1 MNQHRDGTA
10 RLTAGVPGPPGA
22 GLQVAD
28 VLSFPPDVI
37 TETLLILAK
46 RGAGKTHT
54 ASVLVE
60 EMIGAGLPVC
70 VIDPVG
76 VWWGLRSSADGTG
89 PGLPVTILG
98 GDHADLPLPAESGAA
113 AADLVVDER
122 LPVVLDLSRLSKTA
136 QRRFVT
142 DFLERLYHRNRE
154 PLHVVVD
161 EADLFAPMRG
171 GKDTMRLLGA
181 YEDLVRRGRAR
192 GLGCTSI
199 TQRPASLHTDIR
211 SQAEVLIALR
221 LIGTHDVAAIDEWVR
236 LHATD
241 EEARELKASLPS
253 LPVGTAWVW
262 SPGWLESLV
271 KVQVRRRRTFDS
283 SATPK
288 VGQQVITPR
297 EFAAVNPA
305 DLERM
310 AARLQTGAAPGESQD
325 EEAGLLRAQV
335 RQLRA
340 ALADAQARQPERVEV
355 PVLTGADRS
364 ALENAAATLAD
375 ISGKISAALR
385 QPAAAPL
392 PAPRPP
398 AAPAVPAPP
407 RAPAALA
414 EGAPQIKAGAMRMLT
429 ALARQHPLKV
439 TRSQLAT
446 LGGVKKSGG
455 TFSSYFSALRTGG
468 LITEDNGLVSITGAG
483 MQAAGVEP
491 GVPVTAAE
499 IREQWRATL
508 KAGARTMLDHLLAA
522 HPASVSR
529 TELAQAAGL
538 EQNGGT
544 FGSYLSSLRSNGLAE
559 VNGSQV
565 RAADVFFL
573 AAAPTGPSTP

>member
-1 MNQHRDGTA
+1 MTSTAAGASAAARVPPDG
-10 RLTAGVPGPPGA
+10 
-22 GLQVAD
+22 GLRVAD
-28 VLSFPPDVI
+28 GLSFPPDVV
-37 TETLLILAK
+37 TETLLIRAK
-46 RGAGKTHT
+46 RGSGKTYT

-70 VIDPVG
+70 VIDPLG
-76 VWWGLRSSADGTG
+76 VWWGLRSSADGAG

-98 GDHADLPLPAESGAA
+98 GEHADLPLPGDSGAA
-113 AADLVVDER
+113 VADLVVDER
-122 LPVVLDLSRLSKTA
+122 LPVVLDLSLLSKTG

-142 DFLERLYHRNRE
+142 DFLERLNHRNRE

-161 EADLFAPMRG
+161 EADLFAPLRG

-181 YEDLVRRGRAR
+181 YEDLVRRGRAH

-236 LHATD
+236 LHASDD
-241 EEARELKASLPS
+241 EAKELKASLPS

-262 SPGWLESLV
+262 SPGWLEILLKV
-271 KVQVRRRRTFDS
+271 KIRRQRTFDS

-297 EFAAVNPA
+297 EFATVAPA

-310 AARLQTGAAPGESQD
+310 AARLSSAGTPGETGQPADDS
-325 EEAGLLRAQV
+325 LLHGQV

-340 ALADAQARQPERVEV
+340 ALAEARARPPERVEV
-355 PVLTGADRS
+355 PVLTDADRT
-364 ALENAAATLAD
+364 AMEDVLATLAG
-375 ISGKISAALR
+375 IAGKLSAALR
-385 QPAAAPL
+385 QPASAPG
-392 PAPRPP
+392 PASRSPVPSRPP
-398 AAPAVPAPP
+398 ARGKVPVTTRTSEDP
-407 RAPAALA
+407 
-414 EGAPQIKAGAMRMLT
+414 PQIKAGAMRMLT
-429 ALARQHPLKV
+429 ALARQHPLRV
-439 TRSQLAT
+439 TRAQLAT

-455 TFSSYFSALRTGG
+455 TFGSYFSALRTSG
-468 LITEDNGLVSITGAG
+468 LIAEDNGLVSITETGMETAG
-483 MQAAGVEP
+483 IEP
-491 GVPVTAAE
+491 GAPVTAAE
-499 IREQWRATL
+499 IREQWRAAL
-508 KAGARTMLDHLLAA
+508 KAGARVMLDHLLDA
-522 HPASVSR
+522 HPASLSR
-529 TELAQAAGL
+529 AELAQAAGL

-559 VNGSQV
+559 VNGAQV

-573 AAAPTGPSTP
+573 TSAPGGDAP